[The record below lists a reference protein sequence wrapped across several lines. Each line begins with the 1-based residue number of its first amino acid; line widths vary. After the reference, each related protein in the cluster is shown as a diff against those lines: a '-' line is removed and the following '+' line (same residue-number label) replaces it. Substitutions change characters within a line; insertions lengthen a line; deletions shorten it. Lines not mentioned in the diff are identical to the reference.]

1 VTRADRGR
9 SGWCWLLVL
18 LLVICQQLTACNRA
32 GEPAPGIMDVSLL
45 LYDEQEPGTDVYP
58 VRILASDEY
67 LRLDDNY
74 DDSDFVLLERHS
86 GTIFSVSHE
95 EKSILVIDNY
105 PTDQQMPSTIVLTE
119 VSEEDSGA
127 PLIAGRHPIHVLY
140 KANEAVCYEAMVVPD
155 LMGQVTGAMIEYV
168 EILGRRQLNS
178 LRTVPGAMQTPC
190 FLSRYGYAPA
200 RHLVDGL
207 PVQEWDATGYRR
219 TLTNF
224 KDQESVSTGLFEL
237 PDGYERYRIDNPA
250 AD

>member
-1 VTRADRGR
+1 MKRTNRDRC
-9 SGWCWLLVL
+9 GWWLPV
-18 LLVICQQLTACNRA
+18 LLVICQLLTACNHN
-32 GEPAPGIMDVSLL
+32 GEPAPDTMDAGLL

-58 VRILASDEY
+58 VRILASDDY

-74 DDSDFVLLERHS
+74 DASDFVLLERHS

-95 EKSILVIDNY
+95 EKSILVIDNH
-105 PTDQQMPSTIVLTE
+105 PTDKQLPSTVVLTTTRDKD
-119 VSEEDSGA
+119 SEI
-127 PLIAGRHPIHVLY
+127 PLIAGRHPVHARY
-140 KANEAVCYEAMVVPD
+140 KANEQVCYEAIVVPD
-155 LMGQVTGAMIEYV
+155 LMGDVTRAMIEYV

-178 LRTVPGAMQTPC
+178 LHTVPGEMQTPC

-224 KDQESVSTGLFEL
+224 KDQEKVSTGLFEL
-237 PDGYERYRIDNPA
+237 PGNYERYRIDDPA
-250 AD
+250 TD

>member
-1 VTRADRGR
+1 MRRTGRDR
-9 SGWCWLLVL
+9 SGWWLLVL
-18 LLVICQQLTACNRA
+18 LLVICQQLTACNRTE
-32 GEPAPGIMDVSLL
+32 EPAPGTLDVALL

-95 EKSILVIDNY
+95 ETSILIIDNHM
-105 PTDQQMPSTIVLTE
+105 TDKQMPSTVVLTD
-119 VSEEDSGA
+119 VREEDSEA
-127 PLIAGRHPIHVLY
+127 PLIAGGHPVHVLY
-140 KANEAVCYEAMVVPD
+140 KANEQVCYEAVVVPG
-155 LMGQVTGAMIEYV
+155 LMEKVTRAMVEYV

-178 LRTVPGAMQTPC
+178 LQTVPEAMQTPC

-207 PVQEWDATGYRR
+207 PVREWDAAGYRR

-224 KDQESVSTGLFEL
+224 KDQERVSTGLFEL
-237 PDGYERYRIDNPA
+237 PDNYERYRIDNPKT
-250 AD
+250 D